1 MHEMTISEW
10 GPLGIV
16 WQKHTASP
24 RGTPMT
30 FAVVKSVKPGGS
42 AALAGVRP
50 FETLTHINGATVAPL
65 EFPDLID
72 TIRKTRPLRLSFAP
86 LEHAWLRAELLFA
99 APGPLGLKLEPAT
112 GDPRAH
118 GVRLKAITP
127 TSPHASLTTGVLQ
140 RALVV
145 QSAQSRE
152 VTPGMVLAG
161 IRDHST
167 GGGPLAP
174 LNSVTYTEAIATLKA
189 ASRPL
194 TIYFDP
200 ATTSPAT
207 PQSAV
212 TTAGGAASSSRSGS
226 SNGAAAKIPTWS
238 PASEQAVRAF
248 LHQHQGDQVEL
259 TSRVCEA
266 FDSAQYP
273 PKDWVQELMVMQGQ
287 GELVAFMASVASD
300 GQQQPPLKRQ
310 QEAAPSVA
318 RAPETAAL
326 VQASPAMVPPRKEGP
341 STAPPSAASTATA
354 AAAAVAPAAADA
366 VAPRSELEQRARAY
380 AAADEHHKA
389 LSLLEDHTETV
400 LGRLLQVAEAEVADI
415 REKAAA
421 KQSAEAAAAAAWQE
435 RAETAEAAARSSA
448 SLAAEEKHQRSR
460 RSSSER
466 NRSLE
471 EICEALQLRVEYC
484 ESQLQEKD
492 QAHQAELTTRDIL
505 LRATELELERAY
517 KHAHAPHDPATPAS
531 MPRLPPPLP
540 QDAQQA
546 KQEPEAAAAAAA
558 STPPPP
564 PSFFKSELERMEKEQ
579 RRREEAVRSETLAMV
594 AQERAEIDAKHKCYE
609 DVVEEAYDQIL
620 KVFEGLPRFDER
632 AGMSLEGGGMHL
644 TVPAGVR

>member
-167 GGGPLAP
+167 GGHLAP

-226 SNGAAAKIPTWS
+226 SSGAAAKIPTWS

-310 QEAAPSVA
+310 QQAAPSVA

-326 VQASPAMVPPRKEGP
+326 VQASPAMVPPRKEAP
-341 STAPPSAASTATA
+341 STAPPSAASAATA

-421 KQSAEAAAAAAWQE
+421 KQSAGAAAAAAWQE

-531 MPRLPPPLP
+531 MPRLPPSLP

-546 KQEPEAAAAAAA
+546 KQEPEAAAAASA

-579 RRREEAVRSETLAMV
+579 RRREEAVRAETLAMV